1 MIQSLYD
8 THRMNG
14 NVVIAGV
21 FVESKNGEYEN
32 NMKIF
37 HKKYTFPLFKVSKEG
52 SLVKKLAIKYFPTMA
67 VMDANGVF
75 RGLGSTEVVMSI
87 FDDLVESLK

>member
-1 MIQSLYD
+1 
-8 THRMNG
+8 MNG

-32 NMKIF
+32 NMKTF
-37 HKKYTFPLFKVSKEG
+37 HRKYTFPVFKVSKED
-52 SLVKKLAIKYFPTMA
+52 SLVKKLAIKSFPTIA

-75 RGLGSTEVVMSI
+75 RGLGSTEVVMNI